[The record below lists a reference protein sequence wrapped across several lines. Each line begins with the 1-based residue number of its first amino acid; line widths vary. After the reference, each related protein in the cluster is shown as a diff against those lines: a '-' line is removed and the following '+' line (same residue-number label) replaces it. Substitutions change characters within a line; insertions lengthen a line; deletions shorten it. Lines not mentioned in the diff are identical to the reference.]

1 MLWLVAVAALAAPSA
16 ASAGAG
22 AGGLAWKPC
31 FEEDGT
37 FQCALM
43 RVPLDYDKPGGATIR
58 IAVIRQPATGPGKR
72 IGSLVINP
80 GGPGG
85 PGVQFVR
92 EAGGFLF
99 TPEVRARFDI
109 VSFDPRGIVRS
120 DQLRCFRSEEQ
131 WEPYF
136 TDFAFP
142 MSDAEADEW
151 IAADTYLVRN
161 CDKRAGAIID
171 HMATAN
177 VARDMDQLR
186 KAVGDRKSA
195 GQVSPTGHAT
205 CRIWKHAWTTFAP

>member
-1 MLWLVAVAALAAPSA
+1 MGEGGDALARLGR
-16 ASAGAG
+16 GAG
-22 AGGLAWKPC
+22 RSVGRVGWGRRGRARLEAR

-58 IAVIRQPATGPGKR
+58 IAVIRQPATGPSKR

-109 VSFDPRGIVRS
+109 VSFDPRGDHPQRPAALLPQRGAVGAA
-120 DQLRCFRSEEQ
+120 
-131 WEPYF
+131 F
-136 TDFAFP
+136 TPISAFP
-142 MSDAEADEW
+142 MTDA
-151 IAADTYLVRN
+151 
-161 CDKRAGAIID
+161 
-171 HMATAN
+171 
-177 VARDMDQLR
+177 
-186 KAVGDRKSA
+186 
-195 GQVSPTGHAT
+195 
-205 CRIWKHAWTTFAP
+205 